1 MASLVIIVAAL
12 TVADMI
18 RLHPYEYVFF
28 NRSSGGLRA
37 ASGRYETEY
46 WGSAYKEADDWLIG
60 HYQPEAPNGSIR
72 VANISEEIFTS
83 HYLISDRAETR
94 RFVPV
99 SLQDHP
105 DVVLASTRWNLHL
118 LYGGKVLH
126 VVGRMGVPFV
136 YVIEMSPRPRS

>member
-1 MASLVIIVAAL
+1 MASLLILVAGL
-12 TVADMI
+12 TAADMI
-18 RLHPYEYVFF
+18 KLHPYEYVFF
-28 NRSSGGLRA
+28 NRSSGGLVA

-60 HYQPEAPNGSIR
+60 HYEPEAPTGSIR
-72 VANISEEIFTS
+72 VANVSQEIFTS
-83 HYLISDRAETR
+83 YYLNSDRAETR

-99 SLQDHP
+99 RIRDHP
-105 DVVLASTRWNLHL
+105 DVVLASTRLNLHL

-136 YVIEMSPRPRS
+136 YVIEMSPRPL